1 MTDAREHVTIKQVF
15 RKERKVVSQVR
26 RLRDE
31 FAHMGL
37 YVKTLFKWVL
47 LGGIIGV
54 AGGVIGSLFHIGVN
68 YATAVRGA
76 HPWIL
81 YLLPVGGL
89 AIVGLYKL
97 CHLEGKG
104 TNAIIESVHFG
115 ESVPILLVPVIFVST
130 VITHLCGGSAG
141 REGAALQIGGGLG
154 FQAGKLLRLGEKDL
168 PLATLCGMSGVFSA
182 LFGTP
187 LTATVFAL
195 EVISVGVLYLLP
207 VGGLAIVGLYK
218 LCHLEGKGTNAII
231 ESVHFGESVPILLVP
246 VIFVSTVITHLCG
259 GSAGREGAALQIGG
273 GLGFQAGKLLR
284 LGEKDLPLATLCGM
298 SGVFSALFGT
308 PLTATVFALE
318 VISVGVLYYA
328 GLVPCI
334 TAAMAAFGV
343 STLMGVEPTRFT
355 VSMPRVT
362 LELMLPVVVLSILC
376 ALVSIL
382 FCKGLHWTEHLLTR
396 SFRNPWLRVLAGAAI
411 LIVLS
416 LLTNGDYNGAG
427 MDVIARALRGNV
439 SGWAWLWKLLFTA
452 VTIGCGFKG
461 GEVVPSFFV
470 GAAFGCFM
478 GGLLGLP
485 AGFAAAIGLVA
496 VFCGAVNCPVASVL
510 LSVELFG
517 SAGAPYFAVA
527 CALSYLLSGY
537 CGLYSSQTILYSKL
551 RAEFINVRTHE

>member
-1 MTDAREHVTIKQVF
+1 MERL
-15 RKERKVVSQVR
+15 KERV
-26 RLRDE
+26 
-31 FAHMGL
+31 AHIGQ
-37 YVKTLFKWVL
+37 YAVTLLKWMV
-47 LGGIIGV
+47 LGGVIGLV
-54 AGGVIGSLFHIGVN
+54 GGIIGSLFHIGVDT
-68 YATAVRGA
+68 ATQVRLA
-76 HPWIL
+76 HSWVL
-81 YLLPVGGL
+81 YLMPVGGL
-89 AIVGLYKL
+89 AIVGLYRLTKT
-97 CHLEGKG
+97 EGKG
-104 TNAIIESVHFG
+104 TNDVIASVHFG
-115 ESVPILLVPVIFVST
+115 EQVPGLLVPVIFVST

-154 FQAGKLLRLGEKDL
+154 YEAGKLL
-168 PLATLCGMSGVFSA
+168 
-182 LFGTP
+182 
-187 LTATVFAL
+187 
-195 EVISVGVLYLLP
+195 
-207 VGGLAIVGLYK
+207 
-218 LCHLEGKGTNAII
+218 H
-231 ESVHFGESVPILLVP
+231 
-246 VIFVSTVITHLCG
+246 
-259 GSAGREGAALQIGG
+259 
-273 GLGFQAGKLLR
+273 

-343 STLMGVEPTRFT
+343 STLMGVEPTRFA
-355 VSMPRVT
+355 VAMPPVT
-362 LELMLPVVVLSILC
+362 LETMVPVVALAILC
-376 ALVSIL
+376 AVVSIL
-382 FCKGLHWTEHLLTR
+382 FCKGLHWTERLLDRGFR
-396 SFRNPWLRVLAGAAI
+396 SPWVRVLAGSVL
-411 LIVLS
+411 LIGMS

-427 MDVIARALRGNV
+427 MDVIARALAGEAD
-439 SGWAWLWKLLFTA
+439 GWAWLLKILFTA

-485 AGFAAAIGLVA
+485 AGFGGAIGLVA